1 MHLIIILYHISGSID
16 NKHGLNYN
24 VLMKMSTRKLILI
37 FAAAVIVC
45 IAVYIA
51 AVKLAP
57 EGATAVIYIDG
68 AEYRRIDL
76 SKTGK
81 AYEFT
86 VETEYG
92 SNTVLVE
99 PGAISVS
106 SADCPDKICV
116 HQGKLTRPGVPII
129 CMPHRLV
136 IRIEGDEVDA
146 WS

>member
-1 MHLIIILYHISGSID
+1 MLLGP
-16 NKHGLNYN
+16 
-24 VLMKMSTRKLILI
+24 
-37 FAAAVIVC
+37 A
-45 IAVYIA
+45 
-51 AVKLAP
+51 
-57 EGATAVIYIDG
+57 GATAVIYIDG
-68 AEYRRIDL
+68 SEYKRIDL

-81 AYEFT
+81 SYEFT
-86 VETEYG
+86 IETEYG

-116 HQGKLTRPGVPII
+116 HQGRVTQAGIPII

-136 IRIEGDEVDA
+136 IRIEGDKVDA

>member
-1 MHLIIILYHISGSID
+1 
-16 NKHGLNYN
+16 
-24 VLMKMSTRKLILI
+24 MKMSTRKLILI
-37 FAAAVIVC
+37 LTAAAVIC
-45 IAVYIA
+45 LAVYFA
-51 AVKLAP
+51 FVLLSPA
-57 EGATAVIYIDG
+57 GATAVIYIDG
-68 AEYRRIDL
+68 SEYKRIDL

-81 AYEFT
+81 PYEFT
-86 VETEYG
+86 IETEYG

-116 HQGKLTRPGVPII
+116 HQGRVTQAGIPII

-136 IRIEGDEVDA
+136 IRIEGDKVDA